1 MNIALLTEMM
11 NVGGASTLVLRQARW
26 LREHGHGVVV
36 ISAGGA
42 LLQELLDSG
51 IPHVTMTSFEP
62 GKQFGP
68 EQLVREGALLQRTI
82 SEHRLDAIIAQ
93 AQWPFP
99 FAVAAAAGTIPV
111 FLDLLSPVYWVPKT
125 PDGVAAVQSAAHD
138 GRILATAVVAAQS
151 FGGAY
156 DFDPRLAHV
165 TNVPIAGPQAP
176 VRTRESVRS
185 SLGIAPDEFVVITVA
200 RLDADRAPMIL
211 PLARAVEKLS
221 SPQRRLRLLV
231 VGDGTQAAALRAQAP
246 PTSIF
251 TGFRRDLADLYAAA
265 DLFAGEGSVVQ
276 DAAAAG
282 LPAIVTC
289 ATVYPQQA
297 HCAFSIFGLHLAE
310 HFFVAPSS
318 IVSPV
323 PIEQALQLLLD
334 NPQYRSQIVA
344 AGKACF
350 EKHWSMDSVMS
361 RRLAI
366 VQDRHKREAAIGA
379 CEAAI
384 EIDGGL
390 ADDVEYVAQA
400 LALTRSPE
408 RFGVAAAQ
416 PVPWSRF
423 FSMPLE
429 NVQALC
435 SAAWRLSYPAPAF
448 YRLRGRELSGELSP
462 SHADFAR
469 MLHEMP
475 PPAQDARDAF
485 DFGTGPERTTLL
497 VVPVSDM
504 ESAIAYVSRLPQ
516 TQSVVA
522 WEPDVEEGDRR
533 FPEAW
538 ERYTAASGDARSIVN
553 LQGALPWAL
562 FSRVARATSCY
573 VDDGSDRW
581 HDRRELAR
589 TLGLRVERFS

>member
-36 ISAGGA
+36 VSAGGA
-42 LLQELLDSG
+42 LLQELLNSG
-51 IPHVTMTSFEP
+51 IPHVIMTSLEP

-68 EQLVREGALLQRTI
+68 EQLIREGALLQRTI

-125 PDGVAAVQSAAHD
+125 PDGVAAVQAAAHD

-165 TNVPIAGPQAP
+165 TNVPIAGPEPP
-176 VRTRESVRS
+176 VRTREAVRS

-221 SPQRRLRLLV
+221 SAQRRLRLLV

-246 PTSIF
+246 ATTIF

-282 LPAIVTC
+282 LPVIVTC

-297 HCAFSIFGLHLAE
+297 DCAFSIFGLHLAE

-318 IVSPV
+318 IVAPV
-323 PIEQALQLLLD
+323 PVEQALQLLLD
-334 NPQYRSQIVA
+334 NPEYRSQIA
-344 AGKACF
+344 TAGKVCF
-350 EKHWSMDSVMS
+350 EKHWSMDAVMS

-366 VQDRHKREAAIGA
+366 LQDRHKRGAVTGA

-390 ADDVEYVAQA
+390 ADDAEYVAQA
-400 LALTRSPE
+400 LTLNANPE
-408 RFGVAAAQ
+408 RFGVTAAR
-416 PVPWSRF
+416 PVPWNRF
-423 FSMPLE
+423 FSMPLQ

-435 SAAWRLSYPAPAF
+435 SAAWRLSYPANAR
-448 YRLRGRELSGELSP
+448 YGLRGRELSGQVSP

-469 MLHEMP
+469 TLREMSA
-475 PPAQDARDAF
+475 PAQDARDAF
-485 DFGTGPERTTLL
+485 DFGTEPERTTLL
-497 VVPVSDM
+497 VVPESDM
-504 ESAIAYVSRLPQ
+504 ESVIAYVSRLPR
-516 TQSVVA
+516 TQAVVT

-538 ERYTAASGDARSIVN
+538 ERYAQSSADTRSMVN
-553 LQGALPWAL
+553 LQGPLPWAI

-573 VDDGSDRW
+573 VDDGSERFR
-581 HDRRELAR
+581 DRRELAR
-589 TLGLRVERFS
+589 TLGLRVERLL